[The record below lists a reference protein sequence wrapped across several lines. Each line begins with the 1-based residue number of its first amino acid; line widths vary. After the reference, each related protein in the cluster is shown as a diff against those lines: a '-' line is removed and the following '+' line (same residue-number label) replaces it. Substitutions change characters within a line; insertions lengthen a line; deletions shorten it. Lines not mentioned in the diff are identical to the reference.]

1 MDVVVVRYPV
11 EDTRLDDLRRA
22 GCPRLLLVEGDAD
35 PPLIVG
41 DDEDWIRSPAD
52 PRDVRARLDRLISRR
67 VDGNGKPPR
76 LDDDG
81 VLRVGEKWVSLP
93 PIEARLVKALLEREG
108 AVVSRETLA
117 AKGWPG
123 TSPARNV
130 LDVHVLRLRR
140 RVAGVDLVIRT
151 VRSRGYLLE
160 HVRHNGSD
168 PMSAFT
174 AGV

>member
-1 MDVVVVRYPV
+1 MDVEVVRYPM
-11 EDTRLDDLRRA
+11 EGIRLDELRRE

-35 PPLIVG
+35 PPLILG

-52 PRDVRARLDRLISRR
+52 PRDVRARLDRLMNRM
-67 VDGNGKPPR
+67 VDGVGKSPC

-93 PIEARLVKALLEREG
+93 PIEARLVKALLERQG

-160 HVRHNGSD
+160 RVRY
-168 PMSAFT
+168 T
-174 AGV
+174 AGETVSALSAGV